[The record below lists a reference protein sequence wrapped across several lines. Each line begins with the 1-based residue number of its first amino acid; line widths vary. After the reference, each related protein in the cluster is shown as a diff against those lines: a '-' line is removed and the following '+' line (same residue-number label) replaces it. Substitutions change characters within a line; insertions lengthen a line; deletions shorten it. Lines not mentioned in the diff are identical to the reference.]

1 MHIIQCIRG
10 AIVNKFVA
18 NFVAVFIGI
27 AALLNQNLLKKPFF
41 S

>member
-1 MHIIQCIRG
+1 MHTLQCIEF

-18 NFVAVFIGI
+18 NFVAVSGI
-27 AALLNQNLLKKPFF
+27 AALLNQNLLNKPFF